1 MQFKNPKIKIFS
13 VFFQFIFQF
22 RLMKYFSTNRST
34 IGVTLIVAKRI
45 FGFTSALACS
55 DTHYFTNLV
64 YLFSNKKNT
73 HCVFP
78 RAYFKYFKSN
88 KPTKAKR
95 TKRKKKTL
103 FCNEFR
109 FLDTVFVMQN
119 KRIVAKS
126 LSHSME

>member
-64 YLFSNKKNT
+64 YLFFKEKKHTVYFRARISNI
-73 HCVFP
+73 
-78 RAYFKYFKSN
+78 SN
-88 KPTKAKR
+88 PINRPKPNVPKG
-95 TKRKKKTL
+95 KKTL